1 MNTLKKLSIVAIL
14 IAVII
19 GFTGCGSEKEN
30 LKNDESNAVGQEQVK
45 SQARADHEKNPEAT
59 MIVEYVNDN
68 GETKQGK
75 IVMELFANEAPE
87 TVSNFVNL
95 VQNEFYNGSTFHRI
109 VENFMIQG
117 GAKINTRAES
127 SSTSNSNEASASTN
141 ESVCVSDID
150 KSVEAGSESDYSYSI
165 KGEFAKNGV
174 DNGLKFEAGTVAMAR
189 ADYSY
194 FGMAEE
200 GYNSASSQF
209 FITNTD
215 DKSVC
220 ENLQDLYAIFGRVT
234 EGYDVVLEISKVKVK
249 MNESGTENSTPEVAP
264 IIKSITIDTFGEE
277 YGIPQL
283 INADKV
289 MEKVQEAYT
298 KIMTQYYGGSNNQ
311 ENNGQEEEGNPR

>member
-1 MNTLKKLSIVAIL
+1 MNILKRLSIIAILVAI
-14 IAVII
+14 IVS
-19 GFTGCGSEKEN
+19 FTGCGNKKEN
-30 LKNDESNAVGQEQVK
+30 SKSNVEQEHTK
-45 SQARADHEKNPEAT
+45 SQASSNHEKNPVAT
-59 MIVEYVNDN
+59 MIVEYTTAE

-75 IVMELFANEAPE
+75 IVMELFANDAPE

-95 VQNEFYNGSTFHRI
+95 VQNEFYNGATFHRI

-117 GAKINTRAES
+117 GEKNVAKSEPTMDTNQS
-127 SSTSNSNEASASTN
+127 SSAKS
-141 ESVCVSDID
+141 ESVHVNDID
-150 KSVEAGSESDYSYSI
+150 KSIDAGSKSDYAYSI

-174 DNGLKFEAGTVAMAR
+174 DNGLKFESGTIAMAR

-194 FGMAEE
+194 FGMTEE

-220 ENLQDLYAIFGRVT
+220 DSLQDSYAIFGKVI
-234 EGYDVVLEISKVKVK
+234 EGYDIVLEISKVKVV
-249 MNESGTENSTPEVAP
+249 MNESGTENSSPEITP

-277 YGIPQL
+277 YGIPEL

-289 MEKVQEAYT
+289 MEKVQEEYV
-298 KIMTQYYGGSNNQ
+298 KLMSQYYGSST
-311 ENNGQEEEGNPR
+311 E

>member
-1 MNTLKKLSIVAIL
+1 MNTLKKISIIAIL
-14 IAVII
+14 IAVIVS
-19 GFTGCGSEKEN
+19 FTGCGNEKEN
-30 LKNDESNAVGQEQVK
+30 SKDNESNAVGQEHVK
-45 SQARADHEKNPEAT
+45 SQARSDHEKNPLAT

-95 VQNEFYNGSTFHRI
+95 AQNGFYNGSTFHRI

-117 GAKINTRAES
+117 GGKTDTRGES
-127 SSTSNSNEASASTN
+127 SGTSNPNEASASTN

-150 KSVEAGSESDYSYSI
+150 KSVEVGSKSDYSYSI

-174 DNGLKFEAGTVAMAR
+174 DNGLKFGAGTVAMAR

-220 ENLQDLYAIFGRVT
+220 DSLQDLYAIFGRVT
-234 EGYDVVLEISKVKVK
+234 EGYDVVLEISRVKVK

-264 IIKSITIDTFGEE
+264 VIKSITIDTFGEE

-283 INADKV
+283 INADEV
-289 MEKVQEAYT
+289 MKKVQEAYT
-298 KIMTQYYGGSNNQ
+298 KIMTEYYEGSSNQ
-311 ENNGQEEEGNPR
+311 EDNGQSEE